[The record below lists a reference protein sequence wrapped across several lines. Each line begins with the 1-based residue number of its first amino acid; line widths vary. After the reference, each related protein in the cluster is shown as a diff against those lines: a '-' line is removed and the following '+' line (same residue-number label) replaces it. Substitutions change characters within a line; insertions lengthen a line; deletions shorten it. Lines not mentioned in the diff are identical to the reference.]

1 MPVVSQPAL
10 HPGWD
15 AEPANGAAVLATM
28 QESHRSIL
36 AHLQHCETEL
46 TSFAHELREKGQLKD
61 PSKVVV
67 NPAGPSGA
75 RPLSAAAEAAC
86 SASSLTNLAPSLSPA
101 ASVALSDAAA
111 FDLGLAL
118 SGGGGGGGRR
128 QSRPPAVLCDAADI
142 FPDVPTRPAGGGSHK
157 RGRGRK
163 GSKAGA
169 AAATM
174 AVVDVSLPGFD
185 VLGNGGRGFAVGAF
199 GAGVAFT
206 PPRQEYPDAILPLA
220 SKEGSHTPLCGAVPQ
235 APNSILPEKTKVAAR
250 MSGGV
255 KGQPDEWILAVVQ
268 KYNSGSSKYVVLD
281 VDAGDDPLGLSGGGA
296 KQHTI
301 PARYVIALPTSE
313 PSHYSAYN
321 EFKVGS
327 TVLALYPDTTCFY
340 KAYVHTPPSQLE
352 TNAQG
357 RRDYMIEFEDE
368 SEITGRSDPIRVPQ
382 KYTLRLPP

>member
-1 MPVVSQPAL
+1 M
-10 HPGWD
+10 
-15 AEPANGAAVLATM
+15 
-28 QESHRSIL
+28 
-36 AHLQHCETEL
+36 
-46 TSFAHELREKGQLKD
+46 
-61 PSKVVV
+61 KVVV

-235 APNSILPEKTKVAAR
+235 APNSILPEKTKVTAPHRLEFMTRCRKGWCLIKVQEQGTWRPKVAVTVV
-250 MSGGV
+250 SG
-255 KGQPDEWILAVVQ
+255 E
-268 KYNSGSSKYVVLD
+268 VL
-281 VDAGDDPLGLSGGGA
+281 VTQTA
-296 KQHTI
+296 
-301 PARYVIALPTSE
+301 IA
-313 PSHYSAYN
+313 H
-321 EFKVGS
+321 
-327 TVLALYPDTTCFY
+327 
-340 KAYVHTPPSQLE
+340 
-352 TNAQG
+352 
-357 RRDYMIEFEDE
+357 
-368 SEITGRSDPIRVPQ
+368 
-382 KYTLRLPP
+382 